1 MTCHNMSKRD
11 KKKQTNQNIQKNKK
25 IQTNQNRKKTN
36 SKGESKSEEKWYY
49 FQNKSKKNNR

>member
-11 KKKQTNQNIQKNKK
+11 KKKQMNQNIRKNKKNKK

-36 SKGESKSEEKWYY
+36 PKGESKLEEK
-49 FQNKSKKNNR
+49 

>member
-11 KKKQTNQNIQKNKK
+11 KKNKK

-36 SKGESKSEEKWYY
+36 PKGESKSEEKWYY
-49 FQNKSKKNNR
+49 FKNKSKKNNR